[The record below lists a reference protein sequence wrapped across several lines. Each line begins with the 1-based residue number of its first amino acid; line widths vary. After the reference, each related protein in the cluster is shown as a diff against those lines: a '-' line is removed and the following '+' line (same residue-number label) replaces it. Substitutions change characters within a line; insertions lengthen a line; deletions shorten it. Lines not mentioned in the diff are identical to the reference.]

1 MDRHVAPRCAE
12 DAITGLPVIEIAGR
26 AESDQPV
33 RYARGRILVFAKA
46 PVPGQV
52 KTRLRR
58 VYGQRGAARLYQL
71 MLGDTLDQAADLAP
85 IELWCAPCTRHP
97 SLRAFGRESG
107 VVLRRQILGDLG
119 QRMSYA
125 FRRVLR
131 DADWA
136 LIIGGDC
143 VSLTTVDLD
152 LACASLARGRE
163 AVLGPAED
171 GGYVLFGLRR
181 MSRSLFRGVSWSSN
195 RVLSQTRCR
204 LRQQGYDWVEL
215 PTGWD
220 VDRPVDVRRWRLTPG
235 SSRWYSD
242 RT

>member
-1 MDRHVAPRCAE
+1 M
-12 DAITGLPVIEIAGR
+12 
-26 AESDQPV
+26 

-71 MLGDTLDQAADLAP
+71 MLGETLDRAVGLAP
-85 IELWCAPCTRHP
+85 MELWCAPSTQHP
-97 SLRAFGRESG
+97 RLRAFGRRSG
-107 VVLRRQILGDLG
+107 AVLRRQILGDLG
-119 QRMSYA
+119 QRMAYA
-125 FRRVLR
+125 FRRALR

-136 LIIGGDC
+136 LVIGGDC
-143 VSLTTVDLD
+143 VSLTTADLD
-152 LACASLARGRE
+152 QACATLARGRD

-171 GGYVLFGLRR
+171 GGYVLLGLRR
-181 MSRSLFRGVSWSSN
+181 VSRVLFHGVCWSSN
-195 RVLSQTRCR
+195 RVLRQTRFR
-204 LRQQGYDWVEL
+204 LYQQGYDWDEL
-215 PTGWD
+215 PKRWD
-220 VDRPVDVRRWRLTPG
+220 VDLASDVRRWRQTPG

>member
-1 MDRHVAPRCAE
+1 M
-12 DAITGLPVIEIAGR
+12 
-26 AESDQPV
+26 
-33 RYARGRILVFAKA
+33 VFAKA

-58 VYGQRGAARLYQL
+58 VYGKRGAARLYQL
-71 MLGDTLDQAADLAP
+71 MLGDTLDRAAGLAP
-85 IELWCAPCTRHP
+85 IELWCAPGTQHP
-97 SLRAFGRESG
+97 CLRAFGRRSG
-107 VVLRRQILGDLG
+107 AVLRRQILGDLG

-136 LIIGGDC
+136 LVIGGDC
-143 VSLTTVDLD
+143 VSLTTADLD

-171 GGYVLFGLRR
+171 GGYVLLGLRR
-181 MSRSLFRGVSWSSN
+181 MSRALFRGVCWGSS

-204 LRQQGYDWVEL
+204 LHQRGYDWVEL
-215 PTGWD
+215 PTRWD
-220 VDRPVDVRRWRLTPG
+220 VDRPVDVRRWRHTPG
-235 SSRWYSD
+235 SARWYSD